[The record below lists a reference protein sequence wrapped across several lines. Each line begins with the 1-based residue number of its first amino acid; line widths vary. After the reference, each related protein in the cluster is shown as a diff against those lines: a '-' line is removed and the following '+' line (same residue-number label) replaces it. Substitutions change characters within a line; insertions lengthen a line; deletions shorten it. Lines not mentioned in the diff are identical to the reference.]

1 METVVAKIISMP
13 DIEYMYD
20 NENRPGTCP
29 ICHNT
34 LEKIPDVHYKV
45 EKKEPIY
52 CAHTTDIVLLRRSL
66 KNFAMKTS
74 TPILLL

>member
-34 LEKIPDVHYKV
+34 LEKIRDVHYKV
-45 EKKEPIY
+45 EKKKSRYIVHIRRILY
-52 CAHTTDIVLLRRSL
+52 CYGEV
-66 KNFAMKTS
+66 
-74 TPILLL
+74 

>member
-1 METVVAKIISMP
+1 METVVAKDIYMP

-34 LEKIPDVHYKV
+34 LEKIPDIHYKV
-45 EKKEPIY
+45 GKKRADILCTYDGFLY
-52 CAHTTDIVLLRRSL
+52 CYRKV
-66 KNFAMKTS
+66 
-74 TPILLL
+74 